1 MHERMNFAG
10 RDQKADIAI
19 IGAGAIGLAIAY
31 AIRTMDSNSRVVV
44 IERDPSY
51 ALASTPRA
59 SGGVRRLF
67 AVPENIEL
75 SNYSI
80 PVFQNF
86 HHTMAV
92 DGEEAEIGFKK
103 NGYLFIVPPPD
114 VRTLARNFERQA
126 KHGVNV
132 EWLEPEKLKAR
143 FPSMRVDDLGAA
155 VQSHDDG
162 WLDPYAVLMAYR
174 RKVKSLDVQL
184 IDDEVVA
191 IEIEDGLVRLIE
203 LKSGAELKAEYI
215 VNAAGAWASQICAM
229 IGMDLPITPLRRYEH
244 FFECEERIEPLP
256 YLKDVNR
263 LAFRPEGKGYTGG
276 VPTLLEP
283 RGYNFE
289 VDHHYFDEVVWPALA
304 ARFPQF
310 EKTKC
315 KSTMPGLYDQNDFDG
330 NPIIGPWD
338 GNCENFYIAAGFS
351 GHGLMH
357 APACGTSIAE
367 HILKG
372 RFETID
378 LRRLG
383 WSRIPGGK
391 PLPEDGII

>member
-1 MHERMNFAG
+1 MQNRTNFAG
-10 RDQKADIAI
+10 TDRKVDVAI
-19 IGAGAIGLAIAY
+19 IGGGAIGLAIAY
-31 AIRTMDSNSRVVV
+31 SMRTMEPNSRVVV

-51 ALASTPRA
+51 SLASTPRA

-67 AVPENIEL
+67 ALPENIEL
-75 SNYSI
+75 SNHSI
-80 PVFQNF
+80 PVYQNF
-86 HHTMAV
+86 HRVMAV

-103 NGYLFIVPPPD
+103 NGYLFIVPPKD
-114 VRTLARNFERQA
+114 VPTLARNFERQGQ
-126 KHGVNV
+126 HGVNV
-132 EWLEPEKLKAR
+132 EWHEPNKLKER

-174 RKVKSLDVQL
+174 KKVKSLEVEL
-184 IDDEVVA
+184 IDDEVIA
-191 IEIEDGLVRLIE
+191 IQREGGLVRAID
-203 LKSGAELKAEYI
+203 LKSGAKLKADHI

-229 IGMDLPITPLRRYEH
+229 VGMGVPITPLRRYEH
-244 FFECEERIEPLP
+244 FFQCEERIEPLP

-263 LAFRPEGKGYTGG
+263 LAFRPEGAGYTGG

-289 VDHHYFDEVVWPALA
+289 VDHNYFDDVVWPALA
-304 ARFPQF
+304 HRFPQF

-315 KSTMPGLYDQNDFDG
+315 KTTMPGLYDQNDFDG

-338 GNCENFYIAAGFS
+338 GECENFYIAAGFS

-357 APACGTSIAE
+357 APACGVSIAE
-367 HILKG
+367 RILKG
-372 RFETID
+372 RYETID
-378 LRRLG
+378 LGRLG
-383 WSRIPGGK
+383 WSRIPEGK
-391 PLPEDGII
+391 PVPEQGII

>member
-1 MHERMNFAG
+1 MQNRTNSAG
-10 RDQKADIAI
+10 PDRTVDIAI
-19 IGAGAIGLAIAY
+19 IGAGAIGLAIAH

-44 IERDPSY
+44 IERDLSY

-67 AVPENIEL
+67 ALPENIEL
-75 SNYSI
+75 SNHSI
-80 PVFQNF
+80 PVYQNF
-86 HHTMAV
+86 NRLMAV
-92 DGEEAEIGFKK
+92 NGEEAEIGFKK
-103 NGYLFIVPPPD
+103 NGYLFIVPPRDTP
-114 VRTLARNFERQA
+114 VLAQNFERQA
-126 KHGVNV
+126 RHGVNV
-132 EWLEPEKLKAR
+132 EWLEPSQIKER

-174 RKVKSLDVQL
+174 KKVKSLEVEL
-184 IDDEVVA
+184 IDDEVMA
-191 IEIEDGLVRLIE
+191 IECEGGLARAIE
-203 LKSGAELKAEYI
+203 LKSGTKLKPDNI
-215 VNAAGAWASQICAM
+215 VNAAGAWASQISAM
-229 IGMDLPITPLRRYEH
+229 VGMNVPITPLRRYEH
-244 FFECEERIEPLP
+244 FFECEARIEPLP

-289 VDHHYFDEVVWPALA
+289 VDHNYFDEVVWPALA
-304 ARFPQF
+304 HRFPQF

-315 KSTMPGLYDQNDFDG
+315 RTTMPGLYDQNDFDG
-330 NPIIGPWD
+330 NPIIGPWE
-338 GNCENFYIAAGFS
+338 GECENFYIAAGFS

-357 APACGTSIAE
+357 APACGVAIAE
-367 HILKG
+367 RILKG

-378 LRRLG
+378 LSRLG
-383 WSRIPGGK
+383 WSRVPKGR
-391 PLPEDGII
+391 PVPEQGII